1 MLVTLKVYR
10 VKAKLSHESLLGGYT
25 DGSDGLVAVTGFFS
39 KALVRA
45 IRCQCYSF
53 LNSIFLSSSNRLKNQ
68 QTETPWLTPWQRI
81 GRICYSRKKETKQCK
96 YREVFFPALLLWRGS
111 NFSQATF
118 VPLNLVWLR
127 AILFR
132 ALKTRCC
139 RMQLCVIELLVALAG
154 ICYNNPPLIFNSEIG

>member
-1 MLVTLKVYR
+1 MLVTLRVYK

-25 DGSDGLVAVTGFFS
+25 DGSDGLPAVTGFFS

-68 QTETPWLTPWQRI
+68 QTETPLLTPWQRI

-96 YREVFFPALLLWRGS
+96 YREVFFPCASLRFFYGEAQILARLLL
-111 NFSQATF
+111 FH
-118 VPLNLVWLR
+118 
-127 AILFR
+127 
-132 ALKTRCC
+132 
-139 RMQLCVIELLVALAG
+139 
-154 ICYNNPPLIFNSEIG
+154 

>member
-1 MLVTLKVYR
+1 MLVTLRVYR
-10 VKAKLSHESLLGGYT
+10 VKTKLSHESLLGGYT

-96 YREVFFPALLLWRGS
+96 YREVFFSCAFFMARLQFKPGCFCSTETGLTLGHSVPRSQNALLQNTVMRNW
-111 NFSQATF
+111 T
-118 VPLNLVWLR
+118 P
-127 AILFR
+127 
-132 ALKTRCC
+132 C
-139 RMQLCVIELLVALAG
+139 RFGRDLL
-154 ICYNNPPLIFNSEIG
+154 YQSTTHF